1 MSGRDRTGKTQSPS
15 GTGMGCKYTPP
26 SVSGAGTER
35 EMGSR
40 ERGWGKQNSTPTH
53 PVVMPIYF
61 LMQMWDFQLW
71 IYCNLLTQARA
82 VRHFLHWMIGT
93 CNGRK
98 FSQLG
103 DFKQNNFFL
112 GIF

>member
-1 MSGRDRTGKTQSPS
+1 MSNPTPS

-71 IYCNLLTQARA
+71 IYCNFRLVRA
-82 VRHFLHWMIGT
+82 VPAARNISHARGT
-93 CNGRK
+93 RTCPAGTGKRCGPGGKK
-98 FSQLG
+98 F
-103 DFKQNNFFL
+103 D
-112 GIF
+112 